1 MFDNFVP
8 SVADNLEQSLRTFT
22 DSART
27 LPATGVMAL
36 LFSVGL
42 TMWSVEKA
50 FNRIWRVPM
59 VKPKLLRFLTYWGLL
74 TAGSLCVVSL
84 LALNSA
90 LSVYINLAD
99 YTPGYLDGVG
109 LMLAPVL
116 IEFIGFSAAYWL
128 IPHRS
133 VSLRYALTGGVIATI
148 LFELLKWLFAIYL
161 QSVSFRHIYGA
172 MAVVPITLVWLY
184 AVWLVVLFGASLT
197 ASLASFRYRPKA
209 VRAAKGLDFYW
220 VLRLV
225 VRFQQARTQ
234 RTRLTFNSLSLL
246 EPNIAEPMITL
257 LAFGYGLG
265 SLLQQIEGVPYIE
278 YLASGSICMSVMMA
292 ASFESLYSAFSRM
305 HVQKTWES
313 LLNTP
318 LELDDIVLAE
328 MLWAASKAMISG
340 LAILLVL
347 FALGIGLHPT
357 TLLVPPLLLIIGVCF
372 ASIALIVNAIAK
384 AYDFFTYYFTLVL
397 TPMIFLSGVYY
408 PASQLPSWL
417 QSVASILPLGAAV
430 RLVRPLLLGGLPED
444 PIRDL
449 AILLA
454 YIVVGFYLATVLTRR
469 RLLK

>member
-1 MFDNFVP
+1 MSALHYRLP
-8 SVADNLEQSLRTFT
+8 GISLRFI
-22 DSART
+22 
-27 LPATGVMAL
+27 PV
-36 LFSVGL
+36 
-42 TMWSVEKA
+42 
-50 FNRIWRVPM
+50 WR
-59 VKPKLLRFLTYWGLL
+59 R
-74 TAGSLCVVSL
+74 
-84 LALNSA
+84 
-90 LSVYINLAD
+90 NL
-99 YTPGYLDGVG
+99 
-109 LMLAPVL
+109 
-116 IEFIGFSAAYWL
+116 
-128 IPHRS
+128 
-133 VSLRYALTGGVIATI
+133 
-148 LFELLKWLFAIYL
+148 
-161 QSVSFRHIYGA
+161 
-172 MAVVPITLVWLY
+172 LVWRKL
-184 AVWLVVLFGASLT
+184 AVAS
-197 ASLASFRYRPKA
+197 
-209 VRAAKGLDFYW
+209 VIG
-220 VLRLV
+220 
-225 VRFQQARTQ
+225 
-234 RTRLTFNSLSLL
+234 
-246 EPNIAEPMITL
+246 NIAEPMITL

-430 RLVRPLLLGGLPED
+430 RLVRPLLLGGMPED
-444 PIRDL
+444 PFRDL
-449 AILLA
+449 GILLA

>member
-1 MFDNFVP
+1 MSALHYRLP
-8 SVADNLEQSLRTFT
+8 GLSLRFI
-22 DSART
+22 
-27 LPATGVMAL
+27 PV
-36 LFSVGL
+36 
-42 TMWSVEKA
+42 
-50 FNRIWRVPM
+50 WR
-59 VKPKLLRFLTYWGLL
+59 R
-74 TAGSLCVVSL
+74 
-84 LALNSA
+84 
-90 LSVYINLAD
+90 NL
-99 YTPGYLDGVG
+99 
-109 LMLAPVL
+109 
-116 IEFIGFSAAYWL
+116 
-128 IPHRS
+128 
-133 VSLRYALTGGVIATI
+133 
-148 LFELLKWLFAIYL
+148 
-161 QSVSFRHIYGA
+161 
-172 MAVVPITLVWLY
+172 LVWRKL
-184 AVWLVVLFGASLT
+184 AVAS
-197 ASLASFRYRPKA
+197 
-209 VRAAKGLDFYW
+209 VIG
-220 VLRLV
+220 
-225 VRFQQARTQ
+225 
-234 RTRLTFNSLSLL
+234 
-246 EPNIAEPMITL
+246 NIAEPMITL

-430 RLVRPLLLGGLPED
+430 RLVRPLLLGGVPED

-449 AILLA
+449 GILLA